1 MQTRSLGSSP
11 GLVKIRSVPLVQR
24 RVVELCTAHEGRFRD
39 LLDAADVMSE
49 GQVSI
54 EDGALVYHGTT
65 SVLLLRR
72 SHGGLLPDPD
82 PDPDLDVDALAIV
95 LRGDPHLR
103 LRALRIAHR
112 EATARAGSPLGSARA
127 DLRVDAGALGVI
139 ISIEMSAPLRRPLV
153 AAVGAR

>member
-65 SVLLLRR
+65 SVLLLRL
-72 SHGGLLPDPD
+72 SHGGLL

-112 EATARAGSPLGSARA
+112 EATARAGSPIGSARA
-127 DLRVDAGALGVI
+127 DLRVDAGARGVI
-139 ISIEMSAPLRRPLV
+139 ISIEMSAPLRRPHV